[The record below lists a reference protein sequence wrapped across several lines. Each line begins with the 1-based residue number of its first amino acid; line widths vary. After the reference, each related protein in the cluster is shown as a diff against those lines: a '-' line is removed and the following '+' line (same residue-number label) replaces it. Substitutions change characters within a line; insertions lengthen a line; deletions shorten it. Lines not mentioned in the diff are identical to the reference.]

1 MVGDDG
7 NGDWTV
13 VRGGGG
19 SIKDPDLSLTKDF
32 FNDIKVENGE
42 TGVTR
47 N

>member
-13 VRGGGG
+13 VRGDGG
-19 SIKDPDLSLTKDF
+19 SNKDPDLSLTKDF
-32 FNDIKVENGE
+32 FNDITAE
-42 TGVTR
+42 TGVTG